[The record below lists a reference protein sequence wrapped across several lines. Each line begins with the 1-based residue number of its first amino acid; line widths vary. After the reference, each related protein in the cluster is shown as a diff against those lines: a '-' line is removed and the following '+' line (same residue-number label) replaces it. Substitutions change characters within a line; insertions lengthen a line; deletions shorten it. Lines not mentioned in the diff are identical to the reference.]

1 MRLLLAEDEKAL
13 SNALVTILKHNN
25 YAVDAVYN
33 GKDAINFI
41 HTGIY
46 DVVILDI
53 MMPIMNGIEVLE
65 QIRKER
71 NNIPI
76 ILLTAKSEVSDKV
89 KGLDLGADDYLTKPF
104 HSKELIARI
113 RAITRRSQE
122 LTMDALEYCGI
133 SLNKKNYELS
143 CNNNSMV
150 LTSKEFQVLEL
161 LITNNNSIISID
173 TIMDKVWGFDSEAE
187 INIVW
192 TYISY
197 LRKKLKLL
205 NSKVSIKAIRN
216 IGYRLE
222 VKND

>member
-13 SNALVTILKHNN
+13 SNALATILKHNN
-25 YAVDAVYN
+25 YAVDTVYN
-33 GKDAINFI
+33 GKDAIDYIN
-41 HTGIY
+41 TGIY
-46 DVVILDI
+46 DAVILDI
-53 MMPIMNGIEVLE
+53 MMPIMNGLEVLE
-65 QIRKER
+65 EVRKQK
-71 NNIPI
+71 NYIPI

-113 RAITRRSQE
+113 RAITRRKQDFSS
-122 LTMDALEYCGI
+122 DIIEYGDI
-133 SLNKKNYELS
+133 SLNKKNFELS
-143 CNNNSMV
+143 CNNKSIT

-161 LITNNNSIISID
+161 LISNSNNIISID
-173 TIMDKVWGFDSEAE
+173 TIMDKVWGLDSEAE

-192 TYISY
+192 TYVSY

-205 NSKVSIKAIRN
+205 NSQVNIQVVRN

-222 VKND
+222 AKNA

>member
-33 GKDAINFI
+33 GKDAIDFI

-46 DVVILDI
+46 DAVILDI
-53 MMPIMNGIEVLE
+53 MMPIMNGLEVLE
-65 QIRKER
+65 QIRKEK
-71 NNIPI
+71 NSIPI

-122 LTMDALEYCGI
+122 LTLDALEYCDI

-205 NSKVSIKAIRN
+205 NSKVSIQAIRN

>member
-13 SNALVTILKHNN
+13 ANALATILKHNN
-25 YAVDAVYN
+25 YAVDTVYN
-33 GKDAINFI
+33 GKDAVDYIN
-41 HTGIY
+41 TGIY
-46 DVVILDI
+46 DAVILDI
-53 MMPIMNGIEVLE
+53 MMPIMNGLEVLE
-65 QIRKER
+65 EVRKQK
-71 NNIPI
+71 NYIPI

-113 RAITRRSQE
+113 RAITRRKQE
-122 LTMDALEYCGI
+122 IVSDVIEFEDI
-133 SLNKKNYELS
+133 SLNKMNYELT
-143 CNNNSMV
+143 CNNNSMT

-161 LITNNNSIISID
+161 LISNSNSIISIE
-173 TIMDKVWGFDSEAE
+173 TIMDKIWGFDSEAE

-192 TYISY
+192 TYVSY

-205 NSKVSIKAIRN
+205 NSKVNIQVVRN
-216 IGYRLE
+216 LGYRLE